1 MEERSKNRKWEKKRR
16 RAYCRSLRHRRP
28 EPPTVNPDGQNV
40 DQDEEKNIV
49 RVQVNPTVKYTDPA
63 RGKFKDPKSF
73 PYESNGHLEI
83 LMWGRE
89 KRVREL
95 PSDVLARLVWS
106 PEWRW
111 STAARSNASWP
122 SFMMNVASP
131 WRANP
136 RMREKGGRAFER
148 RFDEKDLM
156 LVMER
161 HATWIHV
168 PNVSYFDLSSLG
180 TNEQVTMADSASV
193 DQSLIFD
200 LASSNE
206 QISPR
211 QVTRRLIIT
220 LFRIW
225 YHWVRVTKPPWQ
237 TQHRL
242 IRTQRR
248 LTRVLLP
255 ICVIGYEW
263 TGRFNRL
270 SIVTTAGFVSFDRDF
285 ILILH
290 HRVRMSRIYF

>member
-1 MEERSKNRKWEKKRR
+1 MHKLYTRALTRIVKWGETLFAFVRR
-16 RAYCRSLRHRRP
+16 ILLRMG
-28 EPPTVNPDGQNV
+28 N
-40 DQDEEKNIV
+40 K
-49 RVQVNPTVKYTDPA
+49 
-63 RGKFKDPKSF
+63 
-73 PYESNGHLEI
+73 
-83 LMWGRE
+83 
-89 KRVREL
+89 
-95 PSDVLARLVWS
+95 
-106 PEWRW
+106 
-111 STAARSNASWP
+111 
-122 SFMMNVASP
+122 
-131 WRANP
+131 
-136 RMREKGGRAFER
+136 
-148 RFDEKDLM
+148 
-156 LVMER
+156 
-161 HATWIHV
+161 
-168 PNVSYFDLSSLG
+168 SYFDLSSVG

-285 ILILH
+285 ILILR